1 MNKNIYKYIWLMP
14 LFVFIQIY
22 ILNQVLFNGYIN
34 PYFYIMLII
43 CLPQIT
49 PKWFLIIFGFFLGLS
64 IDLFSGSLGFHSTS
78 CILISFLKPS
88 IEKIII
94 PKNTISNEQDI
105 LMERLGFKMFSIY
118 AFIMISIHHIILFI
132 LAHFRISSLENMLGK
147 IFLSSIITFIII
159 IISQFFFFKPERR

>member
-1 MNKNIYKYIWLMP
+1 MP

-147 IFLSSIITFIII
+147 VFLSSIITFIII

>member
-1 MNKNIYKYIWLMP
+1 MNKNIYKYLWLTP

-34 PYFYIMLII
+34 PYLYIMLII

-49 PKWFLIIFGFFLGLS
+49 PRWFLIIFGFLLGLS

-78 CILISFLKPS
+78 CVFISFLKPS

-105 LMERLGFKMFSIY
+105 LMERLGIKMFSIY
-118 AFIMISIHHIILFI
+118 AFIMTSMHHITLFI
-132 LAHFRISSLENMLGK
+132 LAHFKISSLENLLGK
-147 IFLSSIITFIII
+147 IFLSITITVIII
-159 IISQFFFFKPERR
+159 IISQFFFFKPEKR

>member
-1 MNKNIYKYIWLMP
+1 MP

>member
-147 IFLSSIITFIII
+147 VFLSSIITFIII

>member
-1 MNKNIYKYIWLMP
+1 MP

-78 CILISFLKPS
+78 CVLISFLKPT

-118 AFIMISIHHIILFI
+118 AFIVILIHHITLFI
-132 LAHFRISSLENMLGK
+132 LAHFKISSLENLLAK

>member
-1 MNKNIYKYIWLMP
+1 MP

-118 AFIMISIHHIILFI
+118 AFIMISIHHIILFF